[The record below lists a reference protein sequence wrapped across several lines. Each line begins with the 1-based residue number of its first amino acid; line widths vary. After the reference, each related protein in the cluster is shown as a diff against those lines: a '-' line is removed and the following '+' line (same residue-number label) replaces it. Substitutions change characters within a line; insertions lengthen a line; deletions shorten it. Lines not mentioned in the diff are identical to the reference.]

1 MNYTLHQ
8 LQVFLRITQ
17 EGSITRAA
25 EELHLSQPAVS
36 IQLKNFQ
43 DQFDIPL
50 TEIIG
55 RRLYVT
61 DFGREIAE
69 AAERILEQV
78 SAIDTKTAAFKGLL
92 TGKLKISVVST
103 AKYLIPYFLTEFL
116 QQNPNIELKLDVTN
130 KSMVISSLD
139 QNEVDFGMVSLLP
152 EDLPISIIPL
162 MTNKLYLVAGK
173 DYDGHENFSTNE
185 LFSKITLIYREKGS
199 GTRLTMERFLI
210 QNNIPVKKKLELT
223 SNEAVKQAVIA
234 GLGCSVMP
242 LIGIKNELMNGDLK
256 IIPVKGMPIV
266 TNWNFIYLK
275 NKKLSPA
282 SLAFIDYINLRKE
295 HIIAN
300 QFDWINK

>member
-8 LQVFLRITQ
+8 LQVFLKITQ
-17 EGSITRAA
+17 EGSITKAA
-25 EELHLSQPAVS
+25 EEMHLSQPAVS
-36 IQLKNFQ
+36 IQLRNFQ

-55 RRLYVT
+55 RKLYVT

-69 AAERILEQV
+69 AAEKILDEV
-78 SAIDTKTAAFKGLL
+78 GAIDTKMASYKGLL

-103 AKYLIPYFLTEFL
+103 AKYLAPYFLTEFL
-116 QQNPNIELKLDVTN
+116 KLNPNVELKLDVTN
-130 KSMVISSLD
+130 KSMVISSLEN
-139 QNEVDFGMVSLLP
+139 NEVDFGMVSLLP
-152 EDLPISIIPL
+152 EDLSIEYIPL
-162 MTNKLYLVAGK
+162 VENKLYLFAGK
-173 DYDGHENFSTNE
+173 GYQEEEFKSTND

-210 QNNIPVKKKLELT
+210 KNNIPVNKKLELT

-242 LIGIKNELMNGDLK
+242 LIGIKNELKMGDLK
-256 IIPVKGMPIV
+256 IIPVVGMPII

-275 NKKLSPA
+275 NKKLSPV
-282 SLAFIDYINLRKE
+282 SQAFINYLTLKKE
-295 HIIAN
+295 EIIAT
-300 QFDWINK
+300 QFDWINQ